1 MTFDQNLV
9 FSRSVYQIVC
19 KLSKLVRLTSLS
31 QKNLLIPLKVRPE
44 SSIKRIDAMIP
55 SVKRHAVVAA
65 IMDSGAPGLTIA
77 ETRGRGS
84 GKRPL
89 VTAARAS
96 VRYIAEY
103 NRTDLI
109 TIIVDESKVQ
119 QVVNAIMNAAHTGKA
134 GDGKIFVST
143 IEDIYDVATKS
154 KSSL

>member
-1 MTFDQNLV
+1 M
-9 FSRSVYQIVC
+9 
-19 KLSKLVRLTSLS
+19 
-31 QKNLLIPLKVRPE
+31 
-44 SSIKRIDAMIP
+44 KRIDAMIP
-55 SVKRHAVVAA
+55 SIKRHVVVAA
-65 IMDSGAPGLTIA
+65 IMDTGVVPGLTIA

-109 TIIVDESKVQ
+109 TIIIDESKVQ
-119 QVVNAIMNAAHTGKA
+119 QVVNAIMNVAHTGKA

-143 IEDIYDVATKS
+143 IEEMYDVATKS
-154 KSSL
+154 KSSI

>member
-1 MTFDQNLV
+1 M
-9 FSRSVYQIVC
+9 
-19 KLSKLVRLTSLS
+19 
-31 QKNLLIPLKVRPE
+31 
-44 SSIKRIDAMIP
+44 KRIDAMIP
-55 SVKRHAVVAA
+55 SIKRHAVVAA
-65 IMDSGAPGLTIA
+65 IMNTGVPGLTIA

-96 VRYIAEY
+96 LRYIAEY

-109 TIIVDESKVQ
+109 TIIIDESKVQ
-119 QVVNAIMNAAHTGKA
+119 QVVNAIMNVAHTGKA

-143 IEDIYDVATKS
+143 IEEMYDVATKS